1 MNKLLTILVLGL
13 LTVSAVA
20 FSTSLKTSATDYC
33 PNPVYRSEAWIT
45 DFVAKLKSI
54 AFDKDMMTFLQAHI
68 PTDSHMFS
76 TDQILQVF
84 SCIHFDSS

>member
-20 FSTSLKTSATDYC
+20 FTTSLRASGTDYC
-33 PNPVYRSEAWIT
+33 PNPVYRSDAWIT
-45 DFVAKLKSI
+45 DFVAKLKSFS
-54 AFDKDMMTFLQAHI
+54 FDNDMMIYLKAQI
-68 PTDSHMFS
+68 PTDSHIFS